1 VPFAQAAAGV
11 IGVETMLPVALEIHH
26 RGDAGLLDLLA
37 RMTVRPA
44 EILGLPQGRLA
55 KGAPADLVL
64 FDLNRAWK
72 IDAAMLKSK
81 SKNSAFDG
89 KPVEGRVLRT
99 IVDGRI
105 VYQADSANQR

>member
-1 VPFAQAAAGV
+1 
-11 IGVETMLPVALEIHH
+11 
-26 RGDAGLLDLLA
+26 
-37 RMTVRPA
+37 MTVRPA

-55 KGAPADLVL
+55 KGAPADVTL

-72 IDAAMLKSK
+72 IDAATLKSK

-89 KPVEGRVLRT
+89 KPVQGRVLRT

-105 VYQADSANQR
+105 VFQADNHNKD